1 MYKKHFNA
9 QLINLLKKFM
19 VANQNVYGVT
29 VNLEESLDPRKQG
42 KLELDITFNTRKK
55 DITNKYVI
63 NLDRKQKNEE

>member
-19 VANQNVYGVT
+19 VANQNVYGVI

-63 NLDRKQKNEE
+63 NLDRKHD

>member
-19 VANQNVYGVT
+19 VANKNIYGVSI
-29 VNLEESLDPRKQG
+29 NLEESLDPRKLG
-42 KLELDITFNTRKK
+42 RLDLDITFNTRKK

-63 NLDRKQKNEE
+63 NLERKNDKS